1 MSTFYENDSM
11 GYDEIIMTTPQFA
24 TNQVFRS
31 REDLVEWV
39 QKLGY
44 SLGVVVV
51 TKRSNKRPCGFVF
64 KVVLICD
71 RGGKYRV
78 QESSKASG
86 TKKINCPFELEGR
99 YSDEY
104 DAWTLTVICDG
115 HNHQRSQYMEGHAY
129 ARRLTDDERSWVAY
143 LTKMNVA
150 PHDILSLLK
159 ERNLSNVSTIKTI
172 YNERNKIR
180 LIEQEGKSPMQ
191 VLLSF
196 LHDNNYVYEFTTT
209 GLNELENIFFVHPT
223 SFDIWRAFPHILI
236 IDSTYKTNKY
246 NMPFVQ
252 IVGVTSTNNTFSIAF
267 AFMHNEKT
275 VNYTWVLNCLKLTL
289 DFAPVKGCHVLVN
302 FQCQYIPLDRIDVFW
317 RKLDVSPLTSM
328 QDDDV
333 DCDDELQSF
342 KESFNRLS
350 KDGKRSWIRKLKDIF
365 TPGKIDIREPRVQ
378 RNTRGRPSLKKTQQK
393 RHDDPVRQQSCRFT
407 TDKPPLQRTD
417 SHMPPRHSSYV
428 QPVERDYAQELT
440 RHNSLRDHDNS
451 PGYNSGWGNYETL
464 GFYGNYDDHPTYNSA
479 YVNTGEQTY
488 FGSTSSV
495 IDDLF
500 GFNQNTAEQTYFT
513 NTARVTEY
521 DFMGLSQHSVTCQ
534 KSIDY
539 RTYIGEIPE
548 IFQPYVEDIENVDGD
563 GNCGF
568 RATAVALGYHQNDW
582 ASIRRSLIEEM
593 VQYEQLY
600 RLAFND
606 KNNTVDEYNAV
617 FSSLNWFGKGF
628 APTQYWMIM
637 PETGYLIANRFNV
650 IFHFISKDNNS
661 SSTIFPLWRGPDQFP
676 EKRII
681 TMALVHSNHY
691 VAVKMQGEFPMGVT
705 QKLWTLNR
713 QTAASEWEQIYQSR
727 QQLYKDWIWKPP
739 LSELGE
745 KDLKSCCYSLQD
757 ALKNGEESDLDVEEL
772 YGELKLRP
780 FLPSDVIS
788 PLDVFKQSETGG
800 FLP

>member
-78 QESSKASG
+78 QKSSKASG
-86 TKKINCPFELEGR
+86 TKKINCPFELEGT

-150 PHDILSLLK
+150 PHD
-159 ERNLSNVSTIKTI
+159 
-172 YNERNKIR
+172 
-180 LIEQEGKSPMQ
+180 
-191 VLLSF
+191 
-196 LHDNNYVYEFTTT
+196 
-209 GLNELENIFFVHPT
+209 
-223 SFDIWRAFPHILI
+223 
-236 IDSTYKTNKY
+236 
-246 NMPFVQ
+246 
-252 IVGVTSTNNTFSIAF
+252 
-267 AFMHNEKT
+267 
-275 VNYTWVLNCLKLTL
+275 
-289 DFAPVKGCHVLVN
+289 
-302 FQCQYIPLDRIDVFW
+302 
-317 RKLDVSPLTSM
+317 
-328 QDDDV
+328 
-333 DCDDELQSF
+333 
-342 KESFNRLS
+342 
-350 KDGKRSWIRKLKDIF
+350 
-365 TPGKIDIREPRVQ
+365 
-378 RNTRGRPSLKKTQQK
+378 
-393 RHDDPVRQQSCRFT
+393 
-407 TDKPPLQRTD
+407 
-417 SHMPPRHSSYV
+417 
-428 QPVERDYAQELT
+428 
-440 RHNSLRDHDNS
+440 
-451 PGYNSGWGNYETL
+451 
-464 GFYGNYDDHPTYNSA
+464 NSA

-739 LSELGE
+739 VY
-745 KDLKSCCYSLQD
+745 K
-757 ALKNGEESDLDVEEL
+757 
-772 YGELKLRP
+772 
-780 FLPSDVIS
+780 VI
-788 PLDVFKQSETGG
+788 D
-800 FLP
+800 